1 VETSNA
7 GGSVTEAIEEIE
19 IVYYFCGMKPYLYL
33 LLPLLLSACAQGPK
47 QSAAKAEQKEATT
60 EVKADTAIKRMPA
73 DAKTILSRKEV
84 PVLCYHQ
91 IRDWKASDSKRA
103 HDDIIPPAHF
113 KEHMKMLADSGY
125 HTILPDQLYDYLNYG
140 TALPSKPIMISFD
153 DTDLD
158 QYTTGASELKKYG
171 FKGVF
176 FIMTVS
182 IGRPRYMS
190 KAQIKELSDDGHVI
204 ASHTWNHKNFTQFTE
219 EDWKIQIDE
228 PTKTLEKLTGKKV
241 EYFAYPYGLFK
252 ASLLHKLKEH
262 GFKAAFILST
272 KRDETYPL
280 YTIRRIIDPGTY
292 SARNLYNSI
301 QKSFNKK

>member
-1 VETSNA
+1 MKYTFFISIIAAV
-7 GGSVTEAIEEIE
+7 
-19 IVYYFCGMKPYLYL
+19 FCTA
-33 LLPLLLSACAQGPK
+33 ACTNVIK
-47 QSAAKAEQKEATT
+47 HKTAKAELITTNQKIAEPKPDSTNRKEATAA
-60 EVKADTAIKRMPA
+60 E
-73 DAKTILSRKEV
+73 ILSKKEV

-103 HDDIIPPAHF
+103 HDDIMPPVKFA
-113 KEHMKMLADSGY
+113 EHMKMLADSGY
-125 HTILPDQLYDYLNYG
+125 HTILPDQLYDYLKYG
-140 TALPSKPIMISFD
+140 TTLPEKPIMITFD

-158 QYTTGASELKKYG
+158 QYTVGAKELKKHG

-204 ASHTWNHKNFTQFTE
+204 ASHTWDHKNFAQFTD
-219 EDWKIQIDE
+219 EDWDIQIDK
-228 PTKTLEKLTGKKV
+228 PTKTLEAITGKKV
-241 EYFAYPYGLFK
+241 EYFAYPYGVFK
-252 ASLLHKLKEH
+252 ASTLSKLKDH

-272 KRDETYPL
+272 KRDENNPT

-292 SARNLYNSI
+292 TARNLYHSI
-301 QKSFNKK
+301 NKSFK

>member
-1 VETSNA
+1 
-7 GGSVTEAIEEIE
+7 
-19 IVYYFCGMKPYLYL
+19 MKNYISL
-33 LLPLLLSACAQGPK
+33 LFPLLFAACVPGTREN
-47 QSAAKAEQKEATT
+47 AALAEQKTT
-60 EVKADTAIKRMPA
+60 EETKKDTLGKREPA
-73 DAKTILSRKEV
+73 DAKTVLGRKEV

-103 HDDIIPPAHF
+103 HDDIIPPANF
-113 KEHMKMLADSGY
+113 KQHMKMLADSGY

-140 TALPSKPIMISFD
+140 TALPAKPIMITFD

-158 QYTTGASELKKYG
+158 QYTVGAAELKKHG

-204 ASHTWNHKNFTQFTE
+204 ASHTWNHKNFTQFTD

-228 PTKTLEKLTGKKV
+228 PTRTLEKITGKKV

-252 ASLLHKLKEH
+252 ASLLPKLKEH

-272 KRDETYPL
+272 KRDETDPL
-280 YTIRRIIDPGTY
+280 LTIRRIIDPGTY